1 MALQIKGKF
10 VENAAIDGD
19 KLELKVGQAI
29 KQKKADGTTVE
40 VIKVVEES
48 GQVVVKANDQEIAFK
63 SQVDGLSTQ
72 VATQAQALIA
82 AETAARIADV
92 DAEEARALAAEGVL
106 QSNIDAEETR
116 ALAAEAALSAAI
128 ASETSSRESADTALD
143 ARLDIIEGTGVGSV
157 YKAEVDANQY
167 ADSIVLVE
175 KTRAETAEAAL
186 SAAITAEEAARIAGD
201 SSTLSSANSYTDTK
215 IAALVDAAP
224 ALLDTLNELAAA
236 LGDDP
241 NFATSIANSVAAVQ
255 TAVEAEETRALA
267 AESAL
272 QAEIDAV
279 EGTVSAHNTRLDLL
293 ETQDITFAGQLASL
307 QGEIDA
313 EELARATADTALQAE
328 VDAVESA
335 LAQEL
340 IDRQA
345 GDASTLS
352 SANSYTDTEVGAEE
366 ARAVA
371 AEAAIQAEVD
381 AVEAALATET
391 SVREAADTALDGRVD
406 ALEAVA
412 HYKEKFVLSAA
423 ELAAGYIEFAREAK
437 PSSIVASVG
446 RLMIHEGVGEDFT
459 VSVVAGKTRMT
470 FVGNLVNPS
479 PEELGENDVIYV
491 KYMA

>member
-19 KLELKVGQAI
+19 KVELKVGQAL

-92 DAEEARALAAEGVL
+92 DAEE
-106 QSNIDAEETR
+106 TR

-128 ASETSSRESADTALD
+128 SAEETARIAD
-143 ARLDIIEGTGVGSV
+143 VN
-157 YKAEVDANQY
+157 AE
-167 ADSIVLVE
+167 E
-175 KTRAETAEAAL
+175 TRALAAEGVLQAN
-186 SAAITAEEAARIAGD
+186 IDAEEAARIAGD

-224 ALLDTLNELAAA
+224 ELLDTLNELAAA

-241 NFATSIANSVAAVQ
+241 NFATSIASSVAAVQ
-255 TAVEAEETRALA
+255 TAVDAEETRALA
-267 AESAL
+267 AEAAL

-279 EGTVSAHNTRLDLL
+279 EVSLAAEVTRATAA
-293 ETQDITFAGQLASL
+293 ESAL
-307 QGEIDA
+307 QSEIDA

-340 IDRQA
+340 LDRA
-345 GDASTLS
+345 SGDATTLA

-366 ARAVA
+366 TRALA
-371 AEAAIQAEVD
+371 AEAALAADITSEETRALAAEAALQAEVD
-381 AVEAALATET
+381 AVEVALAAET
-391 SVREAADTALDGRVD
+391 SAREAADTALDGRVD

-423 ELAAGYIEFAREAK
+423 DLAAGYIEFAREAK

>member
-72 VATQAQALIA
+72 VATQTQALIA

-92 DAEEARALAAEGVL
+92 NAEEARALAAEGVL

-128 ASETSSRESADTALD
+128 TAEETARIAD
-143 ARLDIIEGTGVGSV
+143 VN
-157 YKAEVDANQY
+157 AE
-167 ADSIVLVE
+167 E
-175 KTRAETAEAAL
+175 TRALAAESAL

-267 AESAL
+267 AEAAL
-272 QAEIDAV
+272 QSEINAV
-279 EGTVSAHNTRLDLL
+279 EGVVSAHDTRLALL

-307 QGEIDA
+307 QSEIDA

-391 SVREAADTALDGRVD
+391 SVREAADAALDVRVD

-412 HYKEKFVLSAA
+412 HYKEKFVVTAA
-423 ELAAGYIEFAREAK
+423 DLTAGYIELAREAK

-479 PEELGENDVIYV
+479 PEELGVGDVIYV